1 MKLIKEMIDHKH
13 VAYTLL
19 RLIVGINLF
28 GHGFIRLPKIEG
40 FREWMVNL
48 FEKSPLPSSMISVFA
63 TVLPFMEFA
72 VGIALIFGIFTRYA
86 ASLGALIIC
95 ALIFGSC
102 MIENW
107 EMAGGQ
113 MVYGLMLF
121 VLLFFSE
128 YNKISADQLF
138 FSHR

>member
-1 MKLIKEMIDHKH
+1 MKFIKEVIDHKH

-19 RLIVGINLF
+19 RLIVGINFF
-28 GHGFIRLPKIEG
+28 GHGFIRLPKIGG
-40 FREWMVNL
+40 FREWMVSL
-48 FEKSPLPSSMISVFA
+48 FDKSPLPSSMVSVFA
-63 TVLPFMEFA
+63 TVLPFIEFT

-86 ASLGALIIC
+86 TSLGALVIC

-113 MVYGLMLF
+113 MIYGLMLF

-138 FSHR
+138 FRS